1 MNDSKKGRPQAKTE
15 YEYPETLF
23 VRDIDNKVFQHL
35 VVGVLSA
42 IGGVSLSEGN
52 LIDNILHIA
61 NPDGISGVLVT
72 QDSKNHS
79 VAVRVDVNVAYG
91 ISIPE
96 KAEEIQARVSEEI
109 TRYTGLHVSQV
120 HVVVKDIILP
130 SNEREHSHTNEKTL
144 LEEEEGFDG
153 H

>member
-1 MNDSKKGRPQAKTE
+1 MNDTPKGRPQAKTE

-35 VVGVLSA
+35 VVKVLTS
-42 IGGVSLSEGN
+42 IGGVSLAEGN
-52 LIDNILHIA
+52 LIDNLLHIA
-61 NPDGISGVLVT
+61 NPDGISGVIVT

-79 VAVRVDVNVAYG
+79 VAVRIEVNIAYG

-96 KAEEIQARVSEEI
+96 KAEEIQARIAEEV

-120 HVVVKDIILP
+120 HVVVKDILVNQENQP
-130 SNEREHSHTNEKTL
+130 LTQTEGL
-144 LEEEEGFDG
+144 DVEETEAFNGL
-153 H
+153 